1 MTLENFR
8 LPAGRIVGGNP
19 TAFEQANDYY
29 THQPKMDK
37 NGQPLKE
44 HRIDLAI
51 NKADFMQYVWPYVL
65 QEVAKVYPQYANTNP
80 EQLDMTR
87 FAWKIVN
94 GDSAAC
100 PQGSNVPYNTRDGYA
115 GCYIIKIRTSAF
127 LPGTFKFENGAYRK
141 IEEGEI
147 KTGDYIV
154 ANVNLTV
161 HKEKDGGIYW
171 NPNGYELVGYG
182 QAIKGSSGGDPMKL
196 FGGQAPTL
204 PAGASA
210 TPISSAPAGAQMPMT
225 QQNFQNPSS
234 VPAVGVTQANGM
246 ANVATA
252 VPQMNNGGVNT
263 VTPVNMPAPAYDF
276 VANAGMPAAAP
287 AFTQPVASAA
297 GQQQSVP
304 QMAAT
309 TAPFATTFPTR

>member
-19 TAFEQANDYY
+19 TAFEQAMDYY
-29 THQPKMDK
+29 THQPKLDK

-94 GDSAAC
+94 GDSTAC

-115 GCYIIKIRTSAF
+115 GCYVIKIRTNAF

-225 QQNFQNPSS
+225 QQA
-234 VPAVGVTQANGM
+234 PAMQAPM
-246 ANVATA
+246 AQPVAQPATMPA
-252 VPQMNNGGVNT
+252 QPAQA
-263 VTPVNMPAPAYDF
+263 MPAPAYDF

-287 AFTQPVASAA
+287 MPQAAPAFTQPVAPAA
-297 GQQQSVP
+297 GQQQSAP

>member
-29 THQPKMDK
+29 TRQPKLDK

-65 QEVAKVYPQYANTNP
+65 QEVAKVYPQYGNTNP
-80 EQLDMTR
+80 EQLDMTK

-94 GDSAAC
+94 GDSTAC

-115 GCYIIKIRTSAF
+115 GCYVIKIRTNAF

-147 KTGDYIV
+147 KTGDYVV

-225 QQNFQNPSS
+225 QQA
-234 VPAVGVTQANGM
+234 PAMQAPM
-246 ANVATA
+246 AQPVAQSATMPA
-252 VPQMNNGGVNT
+252 QAMPAPAT
-263 VTPVNMPAPAYDF
+263 SMPAPAYDF

-287 AFTQPVASAA
+287 MPQAAPVQGFTNAS
-297 GQQQSVP
+297 P
-304 QMAAT
+304 AAT
-309 TAPFATTFPTR
+309 LPNSSTAMGATATPFAATNFINR

>member
-29 THQPKMDK
+29 THQPKLDK

-65 QEVAKVYPQYANTNP
+65 QEVAKVYPQFGNTNP
-80 EQLDMTR
+80 EQLDTTR

-225 QQNFQNPSS
+225 QQA
-234 VPAVGVTQANGM
+234 PAMQAPM
-246 ANVATA
+246 AQPVAQPAT
-252 VPQMNNGGVNT
+252 
-263 VTPVNMPAPAYDF
+263 MPAPAYDF

-287 AFTQPVASAA
+287 MPQAAPVQGFTNAS
-297 GQQQSVP
+297 P
-304 QMAAT
+304 AAT
-309 TAPFATTFPTR
+309 LPNSSTAMGATATPFAATNFINR

>member
-29 THQPKMDK
+29 THQPKLDK

-65 QEVAKVYPQYANTNP
+65 QEVAKVYPQYGNTNP

-94 GDSAAC
+94 GDSTAC

-147 KTGDYIV
+147 KTGDYVV

-225 QQNFQNPSS
+225 QQA
-234 VPAVGVTQANGM
+234 PAMQAPMAQPVTQAM
-246 ANVATA
+246 QAPAT
-252 VPQMNNGGVNT
+252 
-263 VTPVNMPAPAYDF
+263 MPAPAYDF

-287 AFTQPVASAA
+287 MPQASPVQGFTNAS
-297 GQQQSVP
+297 P
-304 QMAAT
+304 AAT
-309 TAPFATTFPTR
+309 LPNSSTAMGATATPFAATNFINR

>member
-1 MTLENFR
+1 MSLEKLV

-19 TAFEQANDYY
+19 TAFEQAIDYY
-29 THQPKMDK
+29 TKQPKIDK

-51 NKADFMQYVWPYVL
+51 NKAEFMQQVWPYVL
-65 QEVAKVYPQYANTNP
+65 QEVAKVYPQYANVNP
-80 EQLDMTR
+80 EQLDMNR

-94 GDSAAC
+94 GDSHAC

-127 LPGTFKFENGAYRK
+127 APNIYKFENGAYRL
-141 IEEGEI
+141 IQPEEI
-147 KTGDYIV
+147 KVGDYIV

-161 HKEKDGGIYW
+161 HQEKDGGLYW

-182 QAIKGSSGGDPMKL
+182 QAIKGSGTADPMQL
-196 FGGQAPTL
+196 FGGQQRAL

-210 TPISSAPAGAQMPMT
+210 TPISSAPAGAQMPMAQPAMSMP
-225 QQNFQNPSS
+225 QQAMPVAQ
-234 VPAVGVTQANGM
+234 PA
-246 ANVATA
+246 
-252 VPQMNNGGVNT
+252 P
-263 VTPVNMPAPAYDF
+263 MPAPAYDF
-276 VANAGMPAAAP
+276 VQNAGMPQAAP
-287 AFTQPVASAA
+287 AFTQPVAPAA
-297 GQQQSVP
+297 AQQQSAP

>member
-29 THQPKMDK
+29 THQPKLDK

-65 QEVAKVYPQYANTNP
+65 QEVAKVYPQFANTNP

-94 GDSAAC
+94 GDSTAC

-115 GCYIIKIRTSAF
+115 GCYIIKIRTNAF

-225 QQNFQNPSS
+225 QQA
-234 VPAVGVTQANGM
+234 PAMQAPM
-246 ANVATA
+246 AQPAQA
-252 VPQMNNGGVNT
+252 MPAQ
-263 VTPVNMPAPAYDF
+263 PAQAMPAPAYDF

-287 AFTQPVASAA
+287 MPQAAPMQGFTNAS
-297 GQQQSVP
+297 P
-304 QMAAT
+304 AAT
-309 TAPFATTFPTR
+309 LPNSSTAMGATATPFAATNFINR